1 MRVNKLLAMAV
12 LALGASFAS
21 VPGAEARMTVWDLKV
36 GTKVADMPPWIEF
49 RGYACGSNGG
59 PPLFQLKGWQDYMR
73 CRPDERGLYEVYFEY
88 DDEEEYIAR
97 ALEDI
102 RIGRVAGTSDNSYP
116 LMLSALF
123 DEAGV
128 LKVLRLITDPRQDF
142 RNDNFYAT
150 LKPRDQHHLFGP
162 FLSARFNMNLAT
174 DCTKLPLGPGENPV
188 GDTYTKLDCTRV
200 DTAKGVRYV
209 LQTRYF
215 RKPGQLDRDPI
226 TGRLTEGQYEAST
239 RAEIQLLE

>member
-1 MRVNKLLAMAV
+1 MNKLLTMAALV
-12 LALGASFAS
+12 LGASFAP
-21 VPGAEARMTVWDLKV
+21 VQAADARMSVWDLKV
-36 GTKVADMPPWIEF
+36 GTKAEDMPAWIEF
-49 RGYACGSNGG
+49 KGYACGSNGG
-59 PPLFQLKGWQDYMR
+59 PPLFQIKGWQEYKR
-73 CRPDERGLYEVYFEY
+73 CRPDDKGLYEVYFEY

-102 RIGRVAGTSDNSYP
+102 RIGRVVGTADNSYP

-128 LKVLRLITDPRQDF
+128 LKALRLLTDARQDF

-150 LKPRDQHHLFGP
+150 LKTRDQHHLYGP
-162 FLSARFNMNLAT
+162 FLSARFNMNLAN
-174 DCTKLPLGPGENPV
+174 DCTRLPLAEGENLV

-200 DTAKGVRYV
+200 DTARGVRYV
-209 LQTRYF
+209 LHTRFY

-239 RAEIQLLE
+239 RAEIQLLD